1 MRVILSAAGRAFLR
15 AFLVSFLMLV
25 SGFWLAPNLSE
36 AYALAG
42 AASIA
47 SLIAGLRALLVF
59 VPGISKA
66 IAAAI
71 GVPLAFAEVAVTL
84 LTAFLGGSISL
95 LVDVLSAPD
104 LNTARSVG
112 LAGLIALGA
121 ALTRIVQ
128 AVFTPG
134 EAPAVGGGIAVPP
147 QPVPPAALPEPIQP

>member
-25 SGFWLAPNLSE
+25 TGFWLAPNLNE

-59 VPGISKA
+59 VPQISKA
-66 IAAAI
+66 IAEAL
-71 GVPLAFAEVAVTL
+71 GVPIVWAEVIVTL
-84 LTAFLGGSISL
+84 LTAFLGGSISIL
-95 LVDVLSAPD
+95 IDMLSAPD
-104 LNTARSVG
+104 LNTARSIG
-112 LAGLIALGA
+112 LAGLIAVGA

-134 EAPAVGGGIAVPP
+134 EAPAAGVGINVPP
-147 QPVPPAALPEPIQP
+147 QSVPRAALPKPL